1 MTATHPGNIR
11 MDLIN
16 QPRETGTMNDKIGAP
31 VRRKEDLR
39 LLRGKGCYTDDNSF
53 DDQAYAYFVRSPHAH
68 ADIKNIDRAAAL
80 AAPGVLA
87 ILTGQDAIDDGLK
100 SIHHTP
106 ASGSPPDIPLDN
118 RDGSEKF
125 ISPHPAL
132 SHDRVRF
139 VGEAVAMVVAETLA
153 QAKDA
158 TELIEVD
165 YGVIPAVTKTAE
177 AATDSPV
184 IWNELGSNTSV
195 DAAAGDAAATD
206 AAFAKA
212 DHIARF
218 ETWIN
223 RVTGTPMEPRVAI
236 GDYDAAT
243 GKHTVYMGGGGVVRP
258 RNECAKVLGVEPEK
272 VRFIAGDVGGN
283 FGTRNG
289 FYPEFALITWAA
301 KRVGR
306 PVKWTADRSEA
317 IISDHQGRDLL
328 VTAEL
333 ALDKDGNFL
342 ALRADNVSNVGAY
355 TISFVPLTKGMG
367 LMSGNYVMPAGYVR
381 GRAVHS
387 NTPSTNPYRSAGRPE
402 VIYVMERLID
412 LAAQAYGFDRVELR
426 RRNLIP
432 SDAMPYTNPF
442 GMTYDSGTYED
453 VMDWVL
459 EMSDWAG
466 FAERR
471 EESRRRGK
479 CRGIG
484 LANYL
489 ESSAGAPRER
499 AEVTVHPEGRVDLV
513 IGTLS
518 SGQGHETSFPQLI
531 TEFLGVA
538 HDDVRFIQGDTD
550 VVSVGGGSHSGR
562 SMRFAGIVVG
572 DATTEIIEKGKQI
585 ASHLL
590 EAALTDIEFSDAQ
603 FSVTGTDRRV
613 GLYEVAAAAQQRDDL
628 PEDLQGELGGV
639 GDVVIRQCAFP
650 FGSHVCEVEVDPET
664 GDFDIVRYSGVDD
677 VGRAINPL
685 ILHGQAHGG
694 IVQGLGQAWFENC
707 HFDPKSGQVL
717 SGSFMDYAL
726 PRADR
731 MPFFNTEISEVP
743 GTTNPLGIRAGGE
756 GGTTPALGV
765 LINALVDALSEFGVK
780 HIEMPATPE
789 RVWNAIHGK

>member
-1 MTATHPGNIR
+1 MVS
-11 MDLIN
+11 
-16 QPRETGTMNDKIGAP
+16 KIGDP
-31 VRRKEDLR
+31 ILRKEDLR
-39 LLRGKGCYTDDNSF
+39 LLRGKGVYTDDNNL
-53 DDQAYAYFVRSPHAH
+53 DGQAYVHILRTPHAH
-68 ADIKNIDRAAAL
+68 AEIANIDTAAAR
-80 AAPGVLA
+80 AAPGVLTV
-87 ILTGQDAIDDGLK
+87 LTGADANADGLS

-106 ASGSPPDIPLDN
+106 ASGSPPDIPLEN
-118 RDGSEKF
+118 RDGSDKY
-125 ISPHPAL
+125 ISPHPVL
-132 SHDRVRF
+132 SADRVRF
-139 VGEAVAMVVAETLA
+139 VGEAVAVVIAETVG

-158 TELIEVD
+158 AELISVD
-165 YGVIPAVTKTAE
+165 YTPLPSVTHTADTL
-177 AATDSPV
+177 AATAPTLWEDF
-184 IWNELGSNTSV
+184 GSNTSV
-195 DAAAGDAAATD
+195 DASAGDAAATD
-206 AAFAKA
+206 AAFASA
-212 DHIARF
+212 DHVVRF

-223 RVTGTPMEPRVAI
+223 RVTGTPMEPRSAI
-236 GDYDAAT
+236 GDYDAAAD
-243 GKHTVYMGGGGVVRP
+243 HYTVYMGGGGVVRP
-258 RNECAKVLGVEPEK
+258 RNECAGVLGVEPEQ

-289 FYPEFALITWAA
+289 FYPEFALVAWAA

-306 PVKWTADRSEA
+306 PVKWTSDRSETML
-317 IISDHQGRDLL
+317 SDHQGRDLL

-333 ALDKDGNFL
+333 ALDKEGKFL
-342 ALRADNVSNVGAY
+342 GLRADNVSNVGAY

-367 LMSGNYVMPAGYVR
+367 LLSGNYIMPTGYVR

-402 VIYVMERLID
+402 VIYVIERLID
-412 LAAQAYGFDRVELR
+412 LAAREHGFDRVDLR

-432 SDAMPYTNPF
+432 ADVMPYTNPF
-442 GMTYDSGTYED
+442 GMTYDSGAYEM

-459 EMSDWAG
+459 DMSDWDG
-466 FAERR
+466 FAARK
-471 EESRRRGK
+471 EESRKRGK
-479 CRGIG
+479 HRGIG

-499 AEVTVHPEGRVDLV
+499 AEITVHPEGTIDFV

-531 TEFLGVA
+531 TEFLGVE
-538 HDDVRFIQGDTD
+538 HDDVNYIQGDTKY
-550 VVSVGGGSHSGR
+550 VSVGGGSHSGR
-562 SMRFAGIVVG
+562 SMRFAGIVVAN
-572 DATTEIIEKGKQI
+572 ATDEIIKKGKEI
-585 ASHLL
+585 ASHVL
-590 EAALTDIEFSDAQ
+590 EAAVADIEFSDAQ

-613 GLYEVAAAAQQRDDL
+613 GLYDVARAAMEQTNL
-628 PEDLQGELGGV
+628 PEELRGELGGV

-650 FGSHVCEVEVDPET
+650 FGSHVCEVEVDTET
-664 GDFDIVRYSGVDD
+664 GDFDIVRYAGVDD
-677 VGRAINPL
+677 VGRAVNPL

-707 HFDPKSGQVL
+707 HFDAESGQVL

-726 PRADR
+726 PRADKL
-731 MPFFNTEISEVP
+731 PSFSTAISEVP

-789 RVWNAIHGK
+789 RVWRAIHGE